1 MHVRFNE
8 IFLQFS
14 RHYKMFCEK
23 EEEAWIEI
31 INALLERIST

>member
-23 EEEAWIEI
+23 EEAWIEI